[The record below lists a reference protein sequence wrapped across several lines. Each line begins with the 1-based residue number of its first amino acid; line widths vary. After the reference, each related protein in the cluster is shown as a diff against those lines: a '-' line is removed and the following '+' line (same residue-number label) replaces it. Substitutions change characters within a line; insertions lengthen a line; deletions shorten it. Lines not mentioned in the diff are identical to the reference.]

1 MICERRRG
9 DVVESPVNDGGGE
22 ARVKEIG
29 KHFERNLWGK
39 SHQNRM
45 FKTLKQ

>member
-29 KHFERNLWGK
+29 KHFERNVGK
-39 SHQNRM
+39 ISSEQNV
-45 FKTLKQ
+45 